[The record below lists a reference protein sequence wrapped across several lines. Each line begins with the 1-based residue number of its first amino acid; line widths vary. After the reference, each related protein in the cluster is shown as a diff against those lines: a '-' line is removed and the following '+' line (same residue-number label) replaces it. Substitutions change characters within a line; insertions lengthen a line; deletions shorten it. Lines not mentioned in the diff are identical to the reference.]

1 MHIMKK
7 SGFIL
12 SVGPVSNRVRKR
24 IALTFAI
31 VCIIMVALC
40 VRAGWHQIIRA
51 EEYSNMAVEQQTR
64 DVPIEAKRGTIY
76 DRNGEDLAV
85 SAACYSVWVRP
96 NQIQS
101 SGKSKEERAAN
112 LELHISTLAEILGME
127 REKVKEMVTKKQALV
142 KVAKYLEKETA
153 DRVREQKI
161 PGVEIS
167 EDVKRH
173 YPLGAF
179 ASHLLGSVTDDN
191 AGLAG
196 IELRYN
202 QYLSGISGRWIKNT
216 DSAGNDLSHGVE
228 KYYSAEDGLN
238 IILTIDEVIQ
248 HYVEKTIEKAKEA
261 SSADRVM
268 CLVMDPETG
277 DVLAMA
283 IAPDYDPNNP
293 RVPLDEIEAA
303 YVETLSDAEK
313 LDYWNKMWRNPI
325 VSDIYEPGSTSKLL
339 TTAIALEE
347 NLTSLGDTFVCN
359 YTYQVAGVTLHCWRQ
374 GRPHGHQ
381 TLIEAVGNSCNPIFS
396 TLAHRVGKDTFYEY
410 MQLFG
415 MTEKTGIDY
424 PGEGGSIVYKPAQ
437 TGPVELTTMSY
448 GQGIAVTMLQQI
460 TAVCSLGNEGQLMQ
474 PRLVKALQDSDGNT
488 IKEFQPTVVRK
499 VISEKTAAEMCEIM
513 QYVVAEGGGGNAKV
527 PGYRVGGKTGT
538 ANKPA
543 QGKYSSETYS
553 SFIGMA
559 PMDDPKVAILIV
571 VDNPKGTKFGSVVA
585 APYAKEI
592 LEDTLRYLEIKPE
605 YTEEEKEQLKSK
617 MVAVPQ
623 VAGNS
628 LSDAIG
634 ILGGVSLKYTIS
646 PAATTN
652 EDFIIVDQYPKAG
665 ERMSAGGTVYLYRE

>member
-1 MHIMKK
+1 M
-7 SGFIL
+7 
-12 SVGPVSNRVRKR
+12 RKR
-24 IALTFAI
+24 IALTFSIICIAM
-31 VCIIMVALC
+31 VCLC
-40 VRAGWHQIIRA
+40 VRSGWHQIIRA

-96 NQIQS
+96 GQIQS
-101 SGKSKEERAAN
+101 DGKSKEEKAAN
-112 LELHISTLAEILGME
+112 LELHISTLSEILVID
-127 REKVKEMVTKKQALV
+127 REKVKESVTKNQALV
-142 KVAKYLEKETA
+142 KVAKYLEKDTA
-153 DRVREQKI
+153 DKIREQKI

-167 EDVKRH
+167 EDVKRY

-191 AGLAG
+191 SGLAG
-196 IELRYN
+196 IELKYN

-216 DSAGNDLSHGVE
+216 DSAGNDLSYGVE

-248 HYVEKTIEKAKEA
+248 HYVEKTIEKAMEA
-261 SSADRVM
+261 SNSDRVM
-268 CLVMDPETG
+268 CIVMDPQSG
-277 DVLAMA
+277 DILAMA
-283 IAPDYDPNNP
+283 VAPDYNPNNP
-293 RVPLDEIEAA
+293 RVPLDEGEAA
-303 YVETLSDAEK
+303 YVEELSDKEK

-339 TTAIALEE
+339 TTAVAIEE
-347 NLTSLGDTFVCN
+347 NLTSLSDTFVCN
-359 YTYQVAGVTLHCWRQ
+359 YSYQVAGVTLHCWRQ

-381 TLIEAVGNSCNPIFS
+381 TLIEAVGNSCNPVFS
-396 TLAHRVGKDTFYEY
+396 TLAHRVGKDKFYEY

-460 TAVCSLGNEGQLMQ
+460 TAISSLGNEGNLMQ
-474 PRLVKALQDSDGNT
+474 PRLVKALRDSDGNT
-488 IKEFQPTVVRK
+488 IKEFKPTVVRK
-499 VISEKTAAEMCEIM
+499 VISKKTAGEMCEIM
-513 QYVVAEGGGGNAKV
+513 KYVVSEGGGGNAKV

-571 VDNPKGTKFGSVVA
+571 VDNPQGTKFGSVVA

-605 YTEEEKEQLKSK
+605 YTEEEREQLKSK
-617 MVAVPQ
+617 MVEVPQ
-623 VAGNS
+623 ITGNS

-634 ILGGVSLKYTIS
+634 ILGGLSLKYTVS

-665 ERMSAGGTVYLYRE
+665 ERMSSGGTVYLYRE